1 MHIHPSFSIL
11 INGSPFGF
19 FKSFRGLRQGDPL
32 SLFLFIIGA
41 DILSRLLQ
49 QAESIGSLQ
58 GIKISPR
65 YPQISHLQFADDLL
79 IFSKANSSNVATILD
94 CLASYQSWFGQKINY
109 NKSGVIF
116 SKNTMGQ
123 SAANLCQLLNLKK
136 VSPTTKH
143 LGLPLELNRAKSS
156 SFQELIEKIQ
166 NRVAGWKTKLLS
178 QAARTTLISNV
189 AASIP
194 SYTMSSLLLPKTTCN
209 KIDSSLRGFW

>member
-1 MHIHPSFSIL
+1 
-11 INGSPFGF
+11 
-19 FKSFRGLRQGDPL
+19 
-32 SLFLFIIGA
+32 LFIIGA

-65 YPQISHLQFADDLL
+65 CSQISHLQFADDLL

-194 SYTMSSLLLPKTTCN
+194 SYTMSSLLLPKTTYN